1 MNEIFCVVT
10 PLGVVTTIFCAPAA
24 PTGVVAVMDV
34 GFTIRFVAAL
44 APIFTL
50 VAPVKFVPVMVIAVP
65 PVVDPVVGL
74 TLEIVG
80 AKTT

>member
-44 APIFTL
+44 APTFTL
-50 VAPVKFVPVMVIAVP
+50 VAPVKFVPEMVIAVP
-65 PVVDPVVGL
+65 PLVGPVAGVTDVITG
-74 TLEIVG
+74 G
-80 AKTT
+80 AI